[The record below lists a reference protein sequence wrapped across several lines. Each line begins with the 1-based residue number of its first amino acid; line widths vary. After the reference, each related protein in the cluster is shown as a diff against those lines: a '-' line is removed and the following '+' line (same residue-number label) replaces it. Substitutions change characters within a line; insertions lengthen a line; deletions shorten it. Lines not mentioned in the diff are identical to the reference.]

1 MLNYSDEMLRN
12 KDISACNAGELT
24 DLRNVTVNT
33 EKSLTERAREYIAQ
47 IHNPYLFKVGETVVR
62 IEFCGGGDFAQLLSD
77 AVVCG

>member
-1 MLNYSDEMLRN
+1 MLNGYADILKNEG
-12 KDISACNAGELT
+12 ISACNAGELT

-33 EKSLTERAREYIAQ
+33 EKSLAERAREYIVQ

-77 AVVCG
+77 AVVSG